1 MLASPGSSVSRRM
14 VQSLAVRRLSAPTS
28 TVMSVTPLSLTSGVG
43 SQVRSLAS
51 APATKLSNTMTPAE
65 IRTELLAPSFPVEKM
80 TELLDHDNLEMRAEF
95 RKFISEPVMVP
106 RYNISLEEEREL
118 ALRRLQ
124 RICDNKVKPPFR
136 TFFCF
141 TKILFSSSLSLIFGT
156 TH

>member
-1 MLASPGSSVSRRM
+1 MLATPGSSVSRRLA
-14 VQSLAVRRLSAPTS
+14 QSLAVRRLSAPTS
-28 TVMSVTPLSLTSGVG
+28 PVMSVTPVTITSGVG
-43 SQVRSLAS
+43 SQVRSMAS
-51 APATKLSNTMTPAE
+51 VPANKLSNTMTPAE

-124 RICDNKVKPPFR
+124 RICDNKVILTLL

-141 TKILFSSSLSLIFGT
+141 TQTFSVHLCP
-156 TH
+156 

>member
-1 MLASPGSSVSRRM
+1 M
-14 VQSLAVRRLSAPTS
+14 AVTKEIKLQHPNVYNSKLPKPDLLEEDR
-28 TVMSVTPLSLTSGVG
+28 
-43 SQVRSLAS
+43 VRYLE
-51 APATKLSNTMTPAE
+51 E
-65 IRTELLAPSFPVEKM
+65 IRTKLLSPSFPIPKM
-80 TELLDHDNLEMRAEF
+80 TALLDHDNHQMRADF

-136 TFFCF
+136 TFFWF